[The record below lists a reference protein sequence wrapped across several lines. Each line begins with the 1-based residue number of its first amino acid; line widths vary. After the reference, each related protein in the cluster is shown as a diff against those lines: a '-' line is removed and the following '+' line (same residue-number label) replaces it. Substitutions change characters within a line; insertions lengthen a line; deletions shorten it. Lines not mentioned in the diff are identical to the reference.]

1 MIETYKN
8 FDDGFLIIYNAMI
21 GSGKT
26 TTVVGL
32 AKLVEYYRETFEEH
46 SELELLFVCNLDSV
60 RKQVGNILYNTLL
73 LEDEECGIR
82 FGIATTEPDKS
93 IKFTN
98 HYSCKKNSDRTVT
111 ICGPETAVKLLEE
124 SEHDKY
130 LLFHDEPTIGAD
142 IQQSLSLRQNVK
154 VLMNLPK
161 WTIFSSATAPNV
173 EDLGGILTK
182 AQEEN
187 PNIIVKKGLR
197 KLKKF
202 EFEIWSNPS
211 DSLLLRVNF
220 YKVDGELG
228 KPKTNLNTSKKNIYK
243 TIYST
248 DIVVT
253 VDLEPYEI
261 YVKDNFIASLELLEI
276 YGEQDLGLVLAASL
290 PHHKVAKSPPII
302 GGTSLR
308 TNGKGSYRRYA
319 SQDNWKLI
327 SDVNMAYHIESDLMV
342 SEKVAQRYERK
353 MAKRKKNRQKV
364 SGFAILNGKMISD
377 VTVLNSRT
385 KETTKTNE
393 NGKYIIEAK
402 EKDILM
408 FSKKGFH
415 VVSNKVRDKPTLNAL
430 MKPLRK

>member
-1 MIETYKN
+1 MLQIKFYQKAYLSIAL
-8 FDDGFLIIYNAMI
+8 FLFQLSFSNAQQDFKGKVIDAKTKEPIPYVNIGIIDAGI
-21 GSGKT
+21 G
-26 TTVVGL
+26 TVSDEKGL
-32 AKLVEYYRETFEEH
+32 FHLPIDIKQFSKDSQILFSALGYETFYTPVSDIEKVYNEYTEIPLQP
-46 SELELLFVCNLDSV
+46 SVLELNEVVVSNKGKRFIQDDIGYRNYGEKSFGYWKD
-60 RKQVGNILYNTLL
+60 NI
-73 LEDEECGIR
+73 
-82 FGIATTEPDKS
+82 A
-93 IKFTN
+93 
-98 HYSCKKNSDRTVT
+98 
-111 ICGPETAVKLLEE
+111 
-124 SEHDKY
+124 
-130 LLFHDEPTIGAD
+130 
-142 IQQSLSLRQNVK
+142 
-154 VLMNLPK
+154 
-161 WTIFSSATAPNV
+161 
-173 EDLGGILTK
+173 LGGELAT
-182 AQEEN
+182 
-187 PNIIVKKGLR
+187 NIIVKKGLR